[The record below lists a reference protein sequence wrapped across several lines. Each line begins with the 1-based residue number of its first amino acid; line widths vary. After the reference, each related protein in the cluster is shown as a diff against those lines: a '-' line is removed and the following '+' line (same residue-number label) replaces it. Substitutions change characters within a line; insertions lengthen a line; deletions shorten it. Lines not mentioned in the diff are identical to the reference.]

1 MQLLLALIL
10 AVVLVSLFVALVIA
24 VVSLAA
30 VGLVIGIPAYFLI
43 RHFSRS
49 QPRIRQFTQNPMER
63 LQQAYVDGKIDLF
76 EYERRV
82 RRLIAIEH

>member
-1 MQLLLALIL
+1 MQLVLALLLAVIL
-10 AVVLVSLFVALVIA
+10 LSLFVALVIA

-30 VGLVIGIPAYFLI
+30 VGLAIGIPAYFLI

-49 QPRIRQFTQNPMER
+49 QPRLRQFAQNPMER
-63 LQQAYVDGKIDLF
+63 LQQLYVEGKIDLF